1 MKKFL
6 QRLFSYKHVNIKFH
20 QEGRLALFSGI
31 RKLNEAVMLTLGP
44 KVISNQGS
52 HVAMDYEIGAPKIT
66 KDGVTVSKHIE
77 FSSPWEDL
85 GSKVLKFSANESN
98 IHAGDGT
105 TTSTI
110 LTTYILENGLKYLE
124 KGFHPVLIKEG
135 LIRAGQI
142 VEDFLINSSIPITS
156 QAELYSICKIACN
169 NDISMAKMILEGI
182 LSAGKDGAFLIEE
195 GTANEDRLIVWKN

>member
-77 FSSPWEDL
+77 FSSP
-85 GSKVLKFSANESN
+85 
-98 IHAGDGT
+98 
-105 TTSTI
+105 
-110 LTTYILENGLKYLE
+110 
-124 KGFHPVLIKEG
+124 
-135 LIRAGQI
+135 
-142 VEDFLINSSIPITS
+142 
-156 QAELYSICKIACN
+156 
-169 NDISMAKMILEGI
+169 
-182 LSAGKDGAFLIEE
+182 
-195 GTANEDRLIVWKN
+195 